1 MLLAFVAVIIIG
13 VVMHE
18 ALDHIG
24 YSSANVTA
32 GPDVR
37 LGGAGEG
44 RN

>member
-1 MLLAFVAVIIIG
+1 MLLAFVAVIVIS

-18 ALDHIG
+18 ALRHVG

-37 LGGAGEG
+37 LGDAAEG
-44 RN
+44 RD

>member
-1 MLLAFVAVIIIG
+1 MLLAFAAVIVIA

-18 ALDHIG
+18 GLSHVG

-37 LGGAGEG
+37 LGGAAKG